1 MKLSVHL
8 VTWNGS
14 KYIPYLFDSLRKQ
27 IFTDWKLFV
36 WDNGSTD
43 GTVEAMKKELQDP
56 ASSAGKFPVEYELI
70 ENKENKGFAGGH
82 NLLYKDTRN
91 KFQDTNEYCLLVN
104 QDMWIHSKCL
114 QRLVEFMDKHPE
126 VGSATPALLKWEFNK
141 IVAGFD
147 ASITETID
155 SLGLRVER
163 NRRMRE
169 MVSGAG
175 FTEVAKK
182 INATVGEIFGVS
194 GALPIFRLQALDEVA
209 FSDGTF
215 LDELYHAYKEDIDL
229 AYRLQA
235 AGWQSR
241 FLLSAIALHDRS
253 AAGPMDPA
261 DRAAAE
267 NKQQQSEWVR
277 YHSYK
282 NHLMT
287 LYKNEYWQNLIL
299 DFPWIVWYEL
309 KKFGW
314 FLLFDRAVLKGLSEV
329 WKNRKDLKIKRLKIK
344 EARKKDWRWM
354 RRWWT
359 SRP

>member
-1 MKLSVHL
+1 MGNKLNVHL
-8 VTWNGS
+8 VTWNGA
-14 KYIPYLFDSLRKQ
+14 KYVPYLFDSLRKQ
-27 IFTDWKLFV
+27 VFTDWKLFV

-43 GTVEAMKKELQDP
+43 GTVEAMKKELV
-56 ASSAGKFPVEYELI
+56 SFPVEYELI

-82 NLLYKDTRN
+82 NALY
-91 KFQDTNEYCLLVN
+91 KFQDTPEYVILLN
-104 QDMWIHSKCL
+104 QDMWVHSKCL

-141 IVAGFD
+141 IVAGFNE
-147 ASITETID
+147 SITETID

-163 NRRMRE
+163 NRRVRE
-169 MVSGAG
+169 MISGTA

-194 GALPIFRLQALDEVA
+194 GALPIFRLQALNEVA

-215 LDELYHAYKEDIDL
+215 LDELYHAYKEDVDL

-261 DRAAAE
+261 DHAAAE
-267 NKQQQSEWVR
+267 NKKQQSELVR

-287 LYKNEYWQNLIL
+287 LIKNEYWQNVIL

-314 FLLFDRAVLKGLSEV
+314 FVLFDRSVLKGLGEV

-344 EARKKDWRWM
+344 ETRKINWRKM

-359 SRP
+359 

>member
-43 GTVEAMKKELQDP
+43 GTVEAIKKELQDP

-82 NLLYKDTRN
+82 NGLYKNTTYIEQN
-91 KFQDTNEYCLLVN
+91 TPEYIILLN
-104 QDMWIHSKCL
+104 QDMWVHSKCF
-114 QRLVEFMDKHPE
+114 QRLIEFMDAHPE

-141 IVAGFD
+141 IVAGFSE
-147 ASITETID
+147 SITETID
-155 SLGLRVER
+155 SLGLRVDR
-163 NRRMRE
+163 TRRVRE
-169 MVSGAG
+169 MATGMP
-175 FTEVAKK
+175 FTELLEK
-182 INATVGEIFGVS
+182 IKATNGEVFGVS
-194 GALPIFRLQALDEVA
+194 GALPIFRRKALDEVA
-209 FSDGTF
+209 FADGTF
-215 LDELYHAYKEDIDL
+215 LDELYHAYKEDVDL

-253 AAGPMDPA
+253 AAGPMDPS
-261 DRAAAE
+261 DLSTAE
-267 NKQQQSEWVR
+267 NKKTQSAWVR

-314 FLLFDRAVLKGLSEV
+314 FLLFDQSVLKGLGEV

-344 EARKKDWRWM
+344 ETRKINWRKM

-359 SRP
+359 